1 MHMNQ
6 MKIYFSVKTTKKGRG
21 LDLMGVRQPQ
31 PAGEVAVCDKATF
44 VVETRLVKKA
54 SAARRDSLT
63 SHTQVTSE
71 RSEQTSSD
79 VWRTS

>member
-1 MHMNQ
+1 
-6 MKIYFSVKTTKKGRG
+6 MKIYLSVKSTAERRG

-31 PAGEVAVCDKATF
+31 PGGKVAVCDKATF

-63 SHTQVTSE
+63 SPTRVTSE
-71 RSEQTSSD
+71 LN
-79 VWRTS
+79 